1 MVGAAEARTAR
12 GAWGAYR
19 GAPLPHLA
27 MAEGGQ
33 SSTGSALQ
41 WLVRL
46 FGGDRDEISLPQ
58 LDAEAKELPVGAEG
72 VGMLE
77 TLQGSRTPVT
87 DPRARGAL
95 LGLTLHHSRA
105 HIWRAALEAI
115 CLGTK
120 VCCAALRCPVRPE
133 PPVTEASPTPL
144 PPTPHPAPPPP
155 PPPLAPRR
163 LSSPAFPRPH
173 LVPRRRR
180 TAPFL
185 SS

>member
-1 MVGAAEARTAR
+1 VVGAAEARTAR

-33 SSTGSALQ
+33 SSTGSTLQ

-46 FGGDRDEISLPQ
+46 FGGDRDQISLPQ
-58 LDAEAKELPVGAEG
+58 LDAEAEVLAVGAEG

-120 VCCAALRCPVRPE
+120 VCCAR
-133 PPVTEASPTPL
+133 TPL
-144 PPTPHPAPPPP
+144 PSQAGAP
-155 PPPLAPRR
+155 
-163 LSSPAFPRPH
+163 
-173 LVPRRRR
+173 
-180 TAPFL
+180 
-185 SS
+185 